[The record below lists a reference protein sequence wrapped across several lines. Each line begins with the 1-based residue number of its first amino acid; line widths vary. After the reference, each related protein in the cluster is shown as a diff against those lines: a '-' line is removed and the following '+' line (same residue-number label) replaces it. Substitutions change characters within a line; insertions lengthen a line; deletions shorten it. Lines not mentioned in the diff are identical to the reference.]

1 MEIKNLKSDNYDVH
15 LSFLVESNASLW
27 NKIFEGFDQESFLVS
42 RFEGDSPAS
51 IRLLYKFGSL
61 IHKKFSDCKVESK
74 SYGIVIKKKMGE
86 NDNISG
92 DEWMK
97 LMSELQQE
105 ICSILMQSETIP
117 HSRIIQKLDSL

>member
-1 MEIKNLKSDNYDVH
+1 MKSAEAEQDVH

-61 IHKKFSDCKVESK
+61 IHERFDNCKVESK
-74 SYGIVIKKKMGE
+74 SYGIVIKKKIGE
-86 NDNISG
+86 DDRISSK
-92 DEWMK
+92 EWMN
-97 LMSELQQE
+97 LMSELRQE
-105 ICSILMQSETIP
+105 ICSILIQSDTLP
-117 HSRIIQKLDSL
+117 HSRILHKLNSL

>member
-1 MEIKNLKSDNYDVH
+1 MKSADQDVH

-61 IHKKFSDCKVESK
+61 IHKRFSNCKVESK
-74 SYGIVIKKKMGE
+74 SYGIVIKKKIGE
-86 NDNISG
+86 NDSISS

-97 LMSELQQE
+97 LMSELRKE
-105 ICSILMQSETIP
+105 ICSILMESDTMP
-117 HSRIIQKLDSL
+117 HSRIINRINSL